1 MKNSLQMGE
10 LLEISKDFAIDMAIS
25 TQQRRRYGGGGG
37 GVTVSEQH
45 VATRQWKK
53 E

>member
-10 LLEISKDFAIDMAIS
+10 LLEISLDFAIDMAIS
-25 TQQRRRYGGGGG
+25 TQQRRRYGWG

-53 E
+53 EQ